1 MDKIFFAD
9 ITKGKSYFYTDLIN
23 DLNKSTYYHRFCYTD
38 DFYVIFKSIILS
50 FLSQSEIILLD
61 YDFSRSELTNLNIS
75 EKDLLE
81 KVLKPKINIRNLKD
95 LLNRMHLTENW
106 KITLYTSG
114 TTGIPK
120 KITHSFGSVA
130 RSVRISEDK
139 GSDIWGFAYNPTHMA
154 GLQVFF
160 QALLNSNTIVNIFQK
175 SRQDIFLSINKYFI
189 THISATPTY
198 FRMLLPYKGSFKTV
212 RKVSFGGEKLDT
224 SLMSILEKM
233 FPNAKFLNI
242 YASTE
247 AGTIFASIGE
257 NFVIKNDIKKYVK
270 IVKNEILI
278 HKFLLGESESLNLN
292 GDWYHTGDIIK
303 IIDRDP
309 LIFKFVSRK
318 NEMINIGGNKVNPLE
333 IEHELNKHPEIKNS
347 KVYSRKNPITGR
359 ILCAEIELLDKTISE
374 KEIRI
379 FLKNKL
385 QDFKIPRIIDFI
397 DKIKMTRTGKIKR

>member
-9 ITKGKSYFYTDLIN
+9 ITKGKSYSYTDLIN
-23 DLNKSTYYHRFCYTD
+23 DLNKSTYYHRFCYTN
-38 DFYVIFKSIILS
+38 DFYVIFQSIILS

-81 KVLKPKINIRNLKD
+81 KILKPKITIRNLKD
-95 LLNRMHLTENW
+95 LINRLNLTENW

-130 RSVRISEDK
+130 RSVRIAEDK

-175 SRQDIFLSINKYFI
+175 SRQNIFLSINKYFI
-189 THISATPTY
+189 TNISATPTY
-198 FRMLLPYKGSFKTV
+198 FRMLLPHKGSFKTV
-212 RKVSFGGEKLDT
+212 KKISFGGEKLDT
-224 SLMSILEKM
+224 SLMNILGKM

-278 HKFLLGESESLNLN
+278 HKFLLGESESLNLD

-309 LIFKFVSRK
+309 LVFKFVSRK

-347 KVYSRKNPITGR
+347 KVYSKTNPITGR
-359 ILCAEIELLDKTISE
+359 ILCAEIELLDKKISE
-374 KEIRI
+374 KEVRI
-379 FLKNKL
+379 FLKDKL
-385 QDFKIPRIIDFI
+385 QDFKVPRIIDFI

>member
-9 ITKGKSYFYTDLIN
+9 ITKDESYSYTDLIK
-23 DLNKSTYYHRFCYTD
+23 DLNRSTYHYRFCYSN
-38 DFYVIFKSIILS
+38 DFYVIFKNIILS

-61 YDFSRSELTNLNIS
+61 YDFSRSELINFNIS

-81 KVLKPKINIRNLKD
+81 KVLKPKITIRNFKD
-95 LLNRMHLTENW
+95 LFNRMHHTENW

-120 KITHSFGSVA
+120 KITHNFGSVA

-175 SRQDIFLSINKYFI
+175 SRQDIFLSINRYFI

-198 FRMLLPYKGSFKTV
+198 FRMLLPYQGSFKTV
-212 RKVSFGGEKLDT
+212 RKISFGGEKLNT
-224 SLMSILEKM
+224 SLMNFMGKM

-257 NFVIKNDIKKYVK
+257 NFVIKKDIKKYIK

-278 HKFLLGESESLNLN
+278 HKFLLGKSESLKLD
-292 GDWYHTGDIIK
+292 GDWYHTGDMIK

-309 LIFKFVSRK
+309 LIFKFISRK

-333 IEHELNKHPEIKNS
+333 IEHELNKHPKIKNS
-347 KVYSRKNPITGR
+347 KVYSRSNPITGR
-359 ILCAEIELLDKTISE
+359 ILCAEIELLDKTVSE
-374 KEIRI
+374 KEVRF
-379 FLKNKL
+379 FLKDKL
-385 QDFKIPRIIDFI
+385 QDFKIPRIINFI